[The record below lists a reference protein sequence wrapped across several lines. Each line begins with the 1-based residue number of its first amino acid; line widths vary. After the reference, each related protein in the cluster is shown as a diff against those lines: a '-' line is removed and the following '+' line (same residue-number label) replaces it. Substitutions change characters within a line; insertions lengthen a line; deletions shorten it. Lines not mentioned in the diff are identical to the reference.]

1 VTPGCVI
8 DGPNRVR
15 CPLAGF
21 TTLTIVGSD
30 LNDAVDLSG
39 IDSLHVC
46 FRQRRRRCC
55 RGRGGVDLV
64 SGVKGDD
71 VLIGGPGLNKLFGG
85 PGDNLIV
92 GPSVVGDRDPVPPDP
107 DALPRPVPEP
117 GTLLFVGLGLGASAL
132 SHRRCRNS
140 QRFTTMATRA

>member
-39 IDSLHVC
+39 IDSLGTFV
-46 FRQRRRRCC
+46 FVED
-55 RGRGGVDLV
+55 GDDVVVGGGGVDLV
-64 SGVKGDD
+64 SGGKGDD

-117 GTLLFVGLGLGASAL
+117 GTLLLVGLGLGASAV
-132 SHRRCRNS
+132 SWRRSRNC
-140 QRFTTMATRA
+140 QRFTTGG